1 MKLFVDDIR
10 REPKGW
16 HRTRTV
22 TDAIRILASL
32 AVDEVSLDHD
42 ISCFT
47 PTTGGIHSS
56 EETFEAVAWYISIMK
71 HPPKVR
77 IHTSNFEAGKRMAK
91 ILDIPYD
98 HYLYDERD
106 YD

>member
-16 HRTRTV
+16 HRARTV
-22 TDAIRILASL
+22 TEAIRILSMEI
-32 AVDEVSLDHD
+32 VDEVSLDHD

-47 PTTGGIHSS
+47 PIMGCTHSS

-71 HPPKVR
+71 DPPKVR
-77 IHTSNFEAGKRMAK
+77 IHTSNFEAGRQMAEV
-91 ILDIPYD
+91 LDIPYNN
-98 HYLYDERD
+98 YLYDEKD